1 MFGGLVAR
9 RVSYFLTPGE
19 PTGFMPK
26 AARKLFC
33 LFKLLPDFYEMALLL
48 NDVFLPA
55 LSSSSGLVLFF
66 ENRVGSKVVLDVLA
80 RLFTTSCERS
90 KLGLG
95 LSVFYLRPFFVAEA
109 ADFGSFLC
117 TKLAEWK
124 LTSFMTS
131 PELPLLLSGTGAN
144 LCC

>member
-9 RVSYFLTPGE
+9 RVSYLSISGE

-26 AARKLFC
+26 AARKLYC
-33 LFKLLPDFYEMALLL
+33 LFKLPPDFYDLALLL

-55 LSSSSGLVLFF
+55 FNSSSGLVLFLLKI
-66 ENRVGSKVVLDVLA
+66 VGSKVVLDVLA
-80 RLFTTSCERS
+80 RLFATSCERS

-131 PELPLLLSGTGAN
+131 PEFPLLLNGTGAN
-144 LCC
+144 FWC